1 MAQFELILPKM
12 GESVAEATI
21 TSWLVN
27 EGDPIELED
36 AVLEIATDKV
46 DSEVPA
52 TAKGTLLK
60 QLFKVGDV
68 VKVGEALAIITTNSS
83 EVAEEPTIESAKTEK
98 PAIKVEDDIF
108 ESVSNDEENALNIPS
123 IPIVKDSSNN
133 KTNTSSDR
141 FYSPLVKSIAKKE
154 GIRNEELESILGSG
168 KNNRLTKT
176 DLLNHIENR
185 GTINKTQGTPL
196 RKETKPDGSKPIAK
210 SISGEIEIIEMDRMR
225 KLIAENMIKSK
236 QISAHV
242 TSMLEVDVT
251 NMVLW
256 RNKTKDDFQKKQ
268 GYKITFTPLFVEAV
282 AKALRDFPMINIS
295 IDGDKIIVKKDI
307 NVGIAVALPTGN
319 LIVPVVK
326 NADELNLIGLAKV
339 TNNLA
344 VKARNNKLT
353 FDDIEGGTFT
363 LTNIGTFGNAI
374 GTPIINQPEVA
385 IMSTG
390 LIQKKPAVIETPQGD
405 TIGIRHMM
413 FLSMSYDHRVVD
425 GMLGGSFLRRVG
437 DYLENYDINR
447 QLG

>member
-1 MAQFELILPKM
+1 M

-27 EGDPIELED
+27 EGDTVDIEDPI
-36 AVLEIATDKV
+36 LEIATDKV
-46 DSEVPA
+46 DSEVPC
-52 TAKGTLLK
+52 TSKGVLLK
-60 QLFKVGDV
+60 QLYKVGDV
-68 VKVGEALAIITTNSS
+68 VKVGEAVAIISTEGGETTVEEDNNDLVSG
-83 EVAEEPTIESAKTEK
+83 ELEKVPHEIAEQVKELELP
-98 PAIKVEDDIF
+98 V
-108 ESVSNDEENALNIPS
+108 
-123 IPIVKDSSNN
+123 PIVKSDQEERHESKGN
-133 KTNTSSDR
+133 K

-154 GIRNEELESILGSG
+154 GLSQDILGSISGTG
-168 KNNRLTKT
+168 KNGRLTKT
-176 DLLNHIENR
+176 DLLNYLSEE
-185 GTINKTQGTPL
+185 
-196 RKETKPDGSKPIAK
+196 KETAIDPAPTSSFDMGLKAAK
-210 SISGEIEIIEMDRMR
+210 SVSGNDEIIEMDRMR
-225 KLIAENMIKSK
+225 KLIAENMLNSK
-236 QISAHV
+236 KVSAHV

-256 RNKTKDDFQKKQ
+256 RNRVKDEFQKKQ

-339 TNNLA
+339 SNELA
-344 VKARNNKLT
+344 LKARSNKLG
-353 FDDIEGGTFT
+353 FEDIEGGTFT

-437 DYLENYDINR
+437 DYLEKFDINR
-447 QLG
+447 QIG